1 YDEHGEPKFPLDD
14 LLKLEE
20 QVGRVRWIVP
30 VLPSGELIKCL
41 RTAVCLAREKIDTKS
56 ESCQRFIRDSLV
68 TSFTKIFCD
77 EAVGGWKNDIYIAIY
92 NNAMLFIQLCAFK
105 IDDDCFPLLD
115 VLSFVM
121 NPTGR

>member
-41 RTAVCLAREKIDTKS
+41 RTAVCLARESK
-56 ESCQRFIRDSLV
+56 
-68 TSFTKIFCD
+68 
-77 EAVGGWKNDIYIAIY
+77 
-92 NNAMLFIQLCAFK
+92 
-105 IDDDCFPLLD
+105 
-115 VLSFVM
+115 
-121 NPTGR
+121 